1 MDVCFTKACCY
12 LPVKNERV
20 TWVNV
25 GAALCNTAERV
36 GQGHRR
42 LPMTGSTD
50 DQFGALPTWDTS
62 SSTVCQ
68 WFEHQPKTVL
78 WKLTCCFP
86 MHRLKQQSRPF
97 GLPGHL
103 SQTKSHLSENCLT
116 LWYRYR
122 PAKLKIGEFEIHS
135 IALQCI
141 YGQDW
146 TEICS
151 RTHFTNVTQGF
162 QQPFACLML
171 ERERLTQNL
180 LGKTMLS
187 EKKNDQYRKHGFES
201 VSIFLWPLWPH
212 NSHLVQLQWVV
223 SCQVE
228 KLSSQT

>member
-1 MDVCFTKACCY
+1 MFALQKLVATY
-12 LPVKNERV
+12 LSKMS
-20 TWVNV
+20 
-25 GAALCNTAERV
+25 ALHESMLARHSATQLKGSGRAIGGCLWQGPLMISLVPCQLGTHHHQLSVSDLSISQKQFCGNWPAV
-36 GQGHRR
+36 FPCIGWNSSQGH
-42 LPMTGSTD
+42 LGS
-50 DQFGALPTWDTS
+50 L
-62 SSTVCQ
+62 V
-68 WFEHQPKTVL
+68 
-78 WKLTCCFP
+78 TC
-86 MHRLKQQSRPF
+86 HKQKA
-97 GLPGHL
+97 
-103 SQTKSHLSENCLT
+103 TCLT
-116 LWYRYR
+116 MWYRYR

-171 ERERLTQNL
+171 ERDRLTQNL